1 MPLTLQT
8 DAGTELQLV
17 LTHVNTSATHIQVGG
32 AISVIYDIYNSDIYN
47 IYLQLPEDTKWFKAN
62 LGGRGYY
69 RVQYPEAEWRALTAQ
84 LAADHTQLGAVDRA
98 QLIDDAFSLL
108 RAGQL
113 PPTVPLELVAGYL
126 ARERSLVAW
135 EVRENILWPNNI

>member
-1 MPLTLQT
+1 MP
-8 DAGTELQLV
+8 E
-17 LTHVNTSATHIQVGG
+17 H
-32 AISVIYDIYNSDIYN
+32 
-47 IYLQLPEDTKWFKAN
+47 TKWFKAN

-135 EVRENILWPNNI
+135 EVRENFQW

>member
-17 LTHVNTSATHIQVGG
+17 LTHANTSATHIQVGVS
-32 AISVIYDIYNSDIYN
+32 ISVISDIYN

-135 EVRENILWPNNI
+135 EVRENFQW

>member
-17 LTHVNTSATHIQVGG
+17 LTHANTSATHIQVIG
-32 AISVIYDIYNSDIYN
+32 AIFYICDIYHIYNSDIYN

-113 PPTVPLELVAGYL
+113 PPAVPLELVAGYL

-135 EVRENILWPNNI
+135 EVREHFQW

>member
-1 MPLTLQT
+1 M
-8 DAGTELQLV
+8 
-17 LTHVNTSATHIQVGG
+17 
-32 AISVIYDIYNSDIYN
+32 ISDIYNSYIYN

-113 PPTVPLELVAGYL
+113 SPTVPLELVAGYL

-135 EVRENILWPNNI
+135 EVRENCQW